1 MAKYIIKRLL
11 MLIPVMIGI
20 TLFIYVILSLAPGD
34 PAALILGPDATM
46 EQLTAKRQELGLDQ
60 PVLVRYVNYMLGVL
74 QGDFGT
80 SWLSSFSVFDE
91 FINRF
96 PTTLT
101 LGLMALGLA
110 VIIGV
115 PLGMVAAVRQNSLI
129 DYTTLVCAMLFSC
142 LPGFWIGMMA
152 QIYFCMKLGWLPVSG
167 AGSFKHFIMPALTLS
182 LGMMASMIR
191 LTRTSMLEVMNK
203 DYVRTA
209 RSKGVTEL
217 KIYSVHVLRN
227 GLLPVITQIG
237 IGFAGIMGGAVV
249 TESVFAVPGIGS
261 YLINAVKS
269 RDIPVVMGSIIFIG
283 LFVGIINLIVDFVY
297 AFVDPRVKLDS

>member
-11 MLIPVMIGI
+11 MMIPVMIGI
-20 TLFIYVILSLAPGD
+20 TLFIYVILSMAPGD
-34 PAALILGPDATM
+34 PAALILGPDATA
-46 EQLTAKRQELGLDQ
+46 EQLEAKQHELGLDQ
-60 PVLVRYVNYMLGVL
+60 SIPVRYVKYILGVL
-74 QGDFGT
+74 QGNFGF
-80 SWLSSFSVFDE
+80 SWLSGFSVFDE
-91 FINRF
+91 FSSRF
-96 PTTLT
+96 PTTLV
-101 LGLMALGLA
+101 LGLMALGLS

-115 PLGMVAAVRQNSLI
+115 PLGMIAAIRQNKLI
-129 DYTTLVCAMLFSC
+129 DHTTLVCAMLFSC

-152 QIYFCMKLGWLPVSG
+152 QLFFCMKLGWLPVSG
-167 AGSFKHFIMPALTLS
+167 VGSFRHFIMPSLTLS

-203 DYVRTA
+203 DFVRTA
-209 RSKGVTEL
+209 RSKGVMEL
-217 KIYSVHVLRN
+217 KVYAVHVLRN

-283 LFVGIINLIVDFVY
+283 LFVGIINLIVDFIY
-297 AFVDPRVKLDS
+297 AFVDPRVKLDD

>member
-34 PAALILGPDATM
+34 PVALILGPDATV
-46 EQLTAKRQELGLDQ
+46 EQMAAKRQELGLDK

-74 QGDFGT
+74 RGDFGT
-80 SWLSSFSVFDE
+80 SWLSGFSVFDE

-115 PLGMVAAVRQNSLI
+115 PLGMVAAIRQNSVI
-129 DYTTLVCAMLFSC
+129 DYATLVCAMLFSC

-152 QIYFCMKLGWLPVSG
+152 QIYFCMKLGWFPVSG
-167 AGSFKHFIMPALTLS
+167 VGSFRHFVMPALALS

-209 RSKGVTEL
+209 RAKGVAEL

-249 TESVFAVPGIGS
+249 TESVFAIPGIGS

-283 LFVGIINLIVDFVY
+283 LFVGIVNLIVDFVY
-297 AFVDPRVKLDS
+297 AFVDPRIKLDG